1 MTKEILEQITQ
12 KLQQKKVNLE
22 RELSGFA
29 TKDPVIPGDWDTK
42 FPRTPEGG
50 LEEAAGEVEEYST
63 NLHIE
68 FSLENQLK
76 EVDAALERIAKGQ
89 YGICENCAKEIPEE
103 QLLAVPESRHCTEC
117 AAKRN

>member
-1 MTKEILEQITQ
+1 MTKEVLEQAAQ
-12 KLQQKKVNLE
+12 KLKEKKERLE
-22 RELSGFA
+22 RELSAFA
-29 TKDPVIPGDWDTK
+29 TKDPTTPGDWDTK

-76 EVDAALERIAKGQ
+76 EVNDALARIEQGT
-89 YGICENCAKEIPEE
+89 YGICENCGAEIPKER
-103 QLLAVPESRHCTEC
+103 LLAVPESATCTNC
-117 AAKRN
+117 ASKQ

>member
-12 KLQQKKVNLE
+12 KLQQKKMDLE

-29 TKDPVIPGDWDTK
+29 TKDPAIPGDWDTK

-50 LEEAAGEVEEYST
+50 LEEAAGEVEQYST

-76 EVDAALERIAKGQ
+76 EVNNALLQIEKGS
-89 YGICENCAKEIPEE
+89 YATCEICTKEIPSER
-103 QLLAVPESRHCTEC
+103 LLAMPESRHCTEC
-117 AAKRN
+117 AAKE